1 MKIDYDWLKQYVD
14 VRLPPHEFGHLLTM
28 SGLEI
33 EAEESVKLPDGKMA
47 EVLELNV
54 TPNRGYCLSHIGV
67 AREAASLLNLECRLP
82 TPLKELEAAWEEN
95 SDSPVD
101 SVLEVVNEAP
111 DLCSRYAG
119 MVVEGVQPG
128 PSPKWLADRLIAI
141 GLRPI
146 NNIVDVTNYV
156 MMEYGQPLHAFDRA
170 LLTNSKIVI
179 RRANEGEAFAALDGS
194 EHKLGTDALVIADAE
209 KPVALA
215 GIMGGSGSQV
225 TDQTQSVVLES
236 ACFDPAT
243 VRKASKKYN
252 LRSDSSF
259 RFERGVDMEGVI
271 LAQARAAL
279 LIRELAGGRI
289 LKGRIDLYPN
299 PRKPII
305 VKVRVARVNKVLGAG
320 LESSKIAEYLRRL
333 GMLLKGSESPEAEE
347 FQVEIPSFRPDL
359 LREIDLIEEIA
370 RMTGYNNFETVRP
383 SAPIQPV
390 RLKPQQ
396 IAAKTI
402 RETLSRIGY
411 LETINYSFIDD
422 ASALEFKTAFGD
434 DHSAVV
440 PLRNPL
446 SADINVMRPSLLPG
460 LIKTAVRNF
469 NKGQKPVK
477 IFELGHVYFREG
489 ETAPVTEKNCLGILV
504 AGPYENNLWKST
516 GKAYDYFDLKG
527 ALETVLDGFKLSAE
541 YEAVDREF
549 LRTGEAAACR
559 VNGRVVGFLGK
570 LESESCSDI
579 GQPVYVCEIN
589 LDALTELL
597 PGRVGFRPISRF
609 PETYRDISILVD
621 REAPSS
627 EIEKAIREACAPL
640 ISKVELYDH
649 FEGKKLQAGKK
660 SLTFALAFLSE
671 EKTLADEEVNPLFE
685 RALESLREKFGA
697 SLREG

>member
-1 MKIDYDWLKQYVD
+1 MLIDYDWLKQYVSLD
-14 VRLPPHEFGHLLTM
+14 LPPHEFGHLLTM

-54 TPNRGYCLSHIGV
+54 TPNRGYCLSHLGV

-82 TPLKELEAAWEEN
+82 APLEELEKVWEG
-95 SDSPVD
+95 DAVD
-101 SVLEVVNEAP
+101 SALKVVNEAP

-119 MVVEGVQPG
+119 MVVEGVRPG
-128 PSPKWLADRLIAI
+128 PSPKWLADRLISI

-146 NNIVDVTNYV
+146 NNIVDVTNFV

-170 LLTNSKIVI
+170 LLAESKIVI
-179 RRANEGEAFAALDGS
+179 RRAKEGEAFTALDGS
-194 EHKLGTDALVIADAE
+194 ENKLGPDALVIADAE

-215 GIMGGSGSQV
+215 GIMGGANSQV
-225 TDQTQSVVLES
+225 TEQTQSVVLES

-243 VRKASKKYN
+243 VRKASKKFN

-259 RFERGVDMEGVI
+259 RFERGVDIEGVI
-271 LAQARAAL
+271 SAQARAAL
-279 LIRELAGGRI
+279 LIRELAGGKI
-289 LKGRIDLYPN
+289 LKGRIDLYPE
-299 PRKPII
+299 PRKS
-305 VKVRVARVNKVLGAG
+305 VVVNVRVAQVNKILGARM
-320 LESSKIAEYLRRL
+320 ESAKIAEYLRRL
-333 GMLLKGSESPEAEE
+333 GMIFQNSLSPASEE
-347 FQVEIPSFRPDL
+347 FQVEIPTFRPDL

-370 RMTGYNNFETVRP
+370 RMAGYNNIETVRP

-390 RLKPQQ
+390 RWKPKQTT
-396 IAAKTI
+396 ARTI
-402 RETLSRIGY
+402 REILSRTGF
-411 LETINYSFIDD
+411 LEAINYSFIDETS
-422 ASALEFKTAFGD
+422 ASKFKTAFGD
-434 DHSAVV
+434 RDSVAI

-446 SADINVMRPSLLPG
+446 SADINVMRPSLAPG
-460 LIKTAVRNF
+460 LIKAASRNF

-477 IFELGHVYFREG
+477 IFELGHVYFREK
-489 ETAPVTEKNCLGILV
+489 EKAPVTERTCLGILV
-504 AGPYENNLWKST
+504 AGPYENTLWKST
-516 GKAYDYFDLKG
+516 GKAYDYYDLKG

-541 YEAVDREF
+541 FESLDREF
-549 LRTGEAAACR
+549 LQSGEAAACR
-559 VNGRVVGFLGK
+559 INGRDVGFIGK
-570 LESESCSDI
+570 LESAFCDDI
-579 GQPVYVCEIN
+579 GQPVYICEID
-589 LDALTELL
+589 LDALAELL
-597 PGRVGFRPISRF
+597 PGRVEFQTIPKF

-621 REAPSS
+621 REVHSG

-671 EKTLADEEVNPLFE
+671 EKTLADEEVNPLFD
-685 RALESLREKFGA
+685 RALKSLQEKFGA